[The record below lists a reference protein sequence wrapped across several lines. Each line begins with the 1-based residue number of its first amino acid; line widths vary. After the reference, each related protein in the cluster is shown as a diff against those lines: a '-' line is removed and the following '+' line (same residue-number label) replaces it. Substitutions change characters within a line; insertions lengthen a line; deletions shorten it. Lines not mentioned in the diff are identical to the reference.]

1 MIMQR
6 SKSSFRPEK
15 DPLTWL
21 AIVILLSLTF
31 VSVSTEVYEWQ
42 LLGYSLFF
50 PLVSLMTYRQ
60 SVIRGKRLT
69 YFWCTILISVSLLL
83 WLAAAL
89 LVDSVG
95 FPPSAFV
102 AVVLLSLFFII
113 CAQYARQVFGISRAR
128 NSVD

>member
-1 MIMQR
+1 MIMQP
-6 SKSSFRPEK
+6 SKSSFRPER

-21 AIVILLSLTF
+21 AIFVLLLLTSI
-31 VSVSTEVYEWQ
+31 SVSTNIFEWQ

-60 SVIRGKRLT
+60 SVVRGRRLA
-69 YFWCTILISVSLLL
+69 YFWCTLLISGSLLL

-95 FPPSAFV
+95 FPPSSFV
-102 AVVLLSLFFII
+102 AIVLLCLLFII
-113 CAQYARQVFGISRAR
+113 GAQYARQVFGVSLTK
-128 NSVD
+128 SFDD